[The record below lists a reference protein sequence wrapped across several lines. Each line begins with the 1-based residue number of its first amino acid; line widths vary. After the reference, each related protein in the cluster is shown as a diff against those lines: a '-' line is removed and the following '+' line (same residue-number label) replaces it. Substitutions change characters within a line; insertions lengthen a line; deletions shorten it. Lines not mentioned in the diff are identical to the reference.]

1 MLAVPIKSMKK
12 GLFTAIILI
21 GFLYAQSQ
29 DLYLPRNIKEA
40 YKKETRSANGR
51 PGNKYWQNYGR
62 YNISISA
69 APPDRTIWGSEDIT
83 YVNNSPDLLKNL
95 VIRMIVNAHR
105 PGAPRLEPGAP
116 DYLTAGVT
124 IDTFII
130 NGARQAWQE
139 DGYHATWYPVAL
151 SKPLLPKDSI
161 KLKIAWH
168 YDLSKES
175 GREGMLDSTTMY
187 AAYFYPRVSVYDDL
201 DGWDKTTFYDY
212 QEFYND
218 FNDYTLH
225 VTVPQNYV
233 VWATGTL
240 QNPDA
245 VLQPEYARRLQQSFS
260 SDSTVHI
267 ATLADMLGK
276 HVTAKNT
283 ANTWNWT
290 ATGVPDMAVA
300 ISDHY
305 VWDAASVVV
314 DDATHRRVSMQ
325 AAFNDTAADF
335 HQMVQFGT
343 QALGWFSRNWPGQP
357 YPYPKMTAVQGQADM
372 EYPMMI
378 NDSHTEQPEFSRFV
392 AEHEIAHTW
401 MPFYM
406 GINESRYAFMDEG
419 WATTFE
425 YLIGIN
431 DFGKPAADAFYKQF
445 RAQRWANDKSSEED
459 LPIITP
465 ASSLNGTA
473 YGNNAYV
480 KPSLGYLAVKEML
493 GDTLFKK
500 CLLEYMDR
508 WHGKHPIPWDFFYTF
523 NNVSGKNLNWFWSN
537 WYFSNGYIDLALQ
550 NVVSNKKSSTAYIQN
565 IGGFAAPFNL
575 AVTYTDGSTETFRQK
590 ADVWSANQ
598 KATAVVIPSGKTV
611 QSAHIQG
618 GIFMDAD
625 ESNNS
630 WKAK

>member
-1 MLAVPIKSMKK
+1 MKR
-12 GLFTAIILI
+12 GLFIVA
-21 GFLYAQSQ
+21 FLSFLVAQSQ
-29 DLYLPRNIKEA
+29 DLYMPRNIKEA
-40 YKKETRSANGR
+40 YKKETRTADGR
-51 PGNKYWQNYGR
+51 PGNKYWQNSGR
-62 YNISISA
+62 YNISLTVM
-69 APPDRTIWGSEDIT
+69 PPNRTIKGSENIT
-83 YVNNSPDLLKNL
+83 YFNNSPDSLKNI
-95 VIRMIVNAHR
+95 VIRIIANIHK
-105 PGAPRLEPGAP
+105 PGAPRLGSGRP
-116 DYLTAGVT
+116 DYLTSGVT

-130 NGARQAWQE
+130 NGTRQTWQE

-151 SKPLLPKDSI
+151 SQALLPKDSL

-168 YDLSKES
+168 YDMSKES
-175 GREGMLDSTTMY
+175 GREGMLDSTTFY
-187 AAYFYPRVSVYDDL
+187 AAYFYPRVSVYDDYN
-201 DGWDKTTFYDY
+201 GWDKTTFYDA

-218 FNDYTLH
+218 FNDYALN

-240 QNPDA
+240 QNKEA
-245 VLQPEYARRLQQSFS
+245 VLQPEYAKRLQASMMT
-260 SDSTVHI
+260 DSVVHI
-267 ATLADMLGK
+267 ATLQEMLGK
-276 HVTAKNT
+276 EVTGKN
-283 ANTWNWT
+283 AMNTWKWT
-290 ATGVPDMAVA
+290 ATGVSDVAVA

-314 DDATHRRVSMQ
+314 DDVTHRRVSMQ

-343 QALGWFSRNWPGQP
+343 HALSWLSRNWPGQP

-378 NDSHTEQPEFSRFV
+378 NDSHTEQPVFSRFV

-431 DFGKPAADAFYKQF
+431 DLGKPAADNFYKQF
-445 RAQRWANDKSSEED
+445 RVQGWITDKSSEED
-459 LPIITP
+459 LPVITP
-465 ASSLNGTA
+465 ASSLAGIA

-493 GDTLFKK
+493 GDELFKK

-523 NNVSGKNLNWFWSN
+523 NNVSGTNLNWFWNN

-550 NVVSNKKSSTAYIQN
+550 NVVNNKKNSTVYVQN
-565 IGGFAAPFNL
+565 IGGFAAPFDL
-575 AVTYTDGSTETFRQK
+575 IVTYADGSKETFRET
-590 ADVWSANQ
+590 ANVWHDNQ
-598 KATAVVIPSGKTV
+598 KATAVIIPSNKTV
-611 QSAHIQG
+611 QAAQLQG

-625 ESNNS
+625 ESNNN